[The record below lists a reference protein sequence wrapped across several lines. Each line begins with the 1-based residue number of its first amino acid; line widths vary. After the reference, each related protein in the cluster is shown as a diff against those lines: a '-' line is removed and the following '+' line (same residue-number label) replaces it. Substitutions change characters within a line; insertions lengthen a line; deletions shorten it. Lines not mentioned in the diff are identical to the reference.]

1 MAHYFIHFK
10 NIPNWNRFQYKIA
23 VFTRS
28 YYTPEKL
35 NVEKSMGMSFF
46 TSCPLTGGL
55 SVPLQTRTMS
65 LSNGTGL
72 KRPTDSSLGG
82 HGKKRH
88 PHAQRMVSFI
98 YNPGAKRRGHLLK
111 S

>member
-1 MAHYFIHFK
+1 MRIPSRAYSGDNLKLIMAHYFIHFK

-46 TSCPLTGGL
+46 TMP
-55 SVPLQTRTMS
+55 
-65 LSNGTGL
+65 SNRG
-72 KRPTDSSLGG
+72 P
-82 HGKKRH
+82 
-88 PHAQRMVSFI
+88 QRAASNQDHELVEWHWFEAA
-98 YNPGAKRRGHLLK
+98 YRLVLRRAW
-111 S
+111 